1 MQVYANLVIL
11 TGYFINAKDEEVL
24 EGKVIKSTGSWY
36 HVMPDKDKVIRC
48 RLRGRLKM
56 EGSKATNPLAVGDQV
71 EFEMEENSGT
81 GVINKLLDR
90 RNYIIRKATKLSRQT
105 HVIAANI
112 DQAVIIATL
121 AFPRTSTGF
130 IDRFLVTCEAY
141 SIPAAIVFNKYDLLK
156 DDPESLQYL
165 EALSDVYEQAGYPCL
180 RVSATERIHI
190 DRFDELLSD
199 RISLLAGH
207 SGVGKSALINAIE
220 PGLDLKVQSISVAHK
235 KGRHTTTYA
244 EMFPMSNGG
253 MIIDTPGIK
262 EFGLVDFE
270 AWELCHYF
278 PEMRA
283 FFNQCRFDNCTHF
296 NEPGC
301 RIKEEVEAGRIS
313 ITRYENYLNMLLGGD
328 TRR

>member
-1 MQVYANLVIL
+1 M
-11 TGYFINAKDEEVL
+11 

-36 HVMPDKDKVIRC
+36 HVMPEKDKVVRC
-48 RLRGRLKM
+48 RLRGRLKID
-56 EGSKATNPLAVGDQV
+56 GSKATNPIAVGDHV
-71 EFEMEENSGT
+71 EFDMEEKSDVGIIT
-81 GVINKLLDR
+81 KLLDR
-90 RNYIIRKATKLSRQT
+90 RNYIIRKATNLSRQT

-141 SIPAAIVFNKYDLLK
+141 SIPATIVFNKFDLLQN
-156 DDPESLQYL
+156 DPKML
-165 EALSDVYEQAGYPCL
+165 EQLNTLCTMYEQAGYSSIP
-180 RVSATERIHI
+180 VSATERININH
-190 DRFDELLSD
+190 FDKLLTNK
-199 RISLLAGH
+199 ISLLAGH
-207 SGVGKSALINAIE
+207 SGVGKSALVNAIE
-220 PGLDLKVQSISVAHK
+220 PGLDLKIQSISRAHS

-244 EMFPMSNGG
+244 EMFPLSNGG

-270 AWELCHYF
+270 EWELCHYF
-278 PEMRA
+278 PEMRTL
-283 FFNQCRFDNCTHF
+283 FNQCRFDNCTHF

-301 RIKEEVEAGRIS
+301 RIKEKVEAGNIS
-313 ITRYENYLNMLLGGD
+313 LSRYENYLNMLLGED